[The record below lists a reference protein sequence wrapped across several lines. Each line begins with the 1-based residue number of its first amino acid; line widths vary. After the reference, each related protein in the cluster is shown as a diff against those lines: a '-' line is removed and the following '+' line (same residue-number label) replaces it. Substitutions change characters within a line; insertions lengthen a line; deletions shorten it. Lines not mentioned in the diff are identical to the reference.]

1 MGWDWIMRENL
12 YICSRVSRKFPLSI
26 IFFCLLFLHGLPCP
40 AAELSGQ
47 EIIKRSD
54 DLMRGDTSRGKYKM
68 AVITPGWQ
76 RTLELDAY
84 SIGRDKTFIR
94 ILSPAK
100 EAGVT
105 SLRINTNMWNYL
117 PKVER
122 VIKIPPS
129 MMLQP
134 WMGSD
139 YTNDDL
145 VKESSI
151 VYDYTHSILGEDKIG
166 ADTAYKIE
174 LLPKPRAPVT
184 WGKLIFWI
192 RKDDFVPL
200 REEFYAEH
208 SKLIKVMEYSEI
220 KQMSDRSIPTIWSMT
235 SSIKNGHKTI
245 IEIREIV
252 YNQPLDENIF
262 TLGNLKSVK

>member
-1 MGWDWIMRENL
+1 MSNISL
-12 YICSRVSRKFPLSI
+12 L
-26 IFFCLLFLHGLPCP
+26 LLFAYIFLCYSLPCP
-40 AAELSGQ
+40 AVELTGQ
-47 EIIKRSD
+47 DIVKRSD
-54 DLMRGDTSRGKYKM
+54 DLMRGDTSQGKYKM
-68 AVITPGWQ
+68 TVITPDWQ

-84 SIGRDKTFIR
+84 STGRDRTFIR
-94 ILSPAK
+94 VLAPAK

-105 SLRINTNMWNYL
+105 SLRVKTNMWNYL

-151 VYDYTHSILGEDKIG
+151 VYDYTHTITGQEKIG

-174 LLPKPRAPVT
+174 
-184 WGKLIFWI
+184 
-192 RKDDFVPL
+192 
-200 REEFYAEH
+200 
-208 SKLIKVMEYSEI
+208 
-220 KQMSDRSIPTIWSMT
+220 
-235 SSIKNGHKTI
+235 
-245 IEIREIV
+245 
-252 YNQPLDENIF
+252 
-262 TLGNLKSVK
+262 